1 MKNMHVECPN
11 CHHKFDANAAE
22 LTSQVQNQSS
32 GTTEMMGGEPVVF
45 IAKPVWRA
53 FIPRFVAAAIFAFL
67 CIKFLQAFELG
78 AVIPVQYVAPVICGL
93 ILLNIIYELFS
104 SEYKLTT
111 QRLFIKHG
119 LFSVNYDELELFRV
133 KDVKFNQTLTQRPF
147 GVGNITIY
155 STDES
160 TPELKIINVAR
171 PFELKEKIRKINRV
185 SRKEEN
191 ITTTEFIHS

>member
-1 MKNMHVECPN
+1 MNHTHVECPN
-11 CHHKFDANAAE
+11 CHHKFDANSNE
-22 LTSQVQNQSS
+22 QKSQAQNKNSNV
-32 GTTEMMGGEPVVF
+32 TETMGGEPVVF
-45 IAKPVWRA
+45 LAKPALVA
-53 FIPRFVAAAIFAFL
+53 FIPRFAAAILFTFL
-67 CIKFLQAFELG
+67 CIKFLQAFELE
-78 AVIPVQYVAPVICGL
+78 AIIPVQYLAAVICGL
-93 ILLNIIYELFS
+93 ILLNIFYERFS

-111 QRLFIKHG
+111 QRLFIKQG
-119 LFSVNYDELELFRV
+119 LFSVHYDELELFRV

-160 TPELKIINVAR
+160 TPELEVANVAR

-191 ITTTEFIHS
+191 ITTTEFIQS